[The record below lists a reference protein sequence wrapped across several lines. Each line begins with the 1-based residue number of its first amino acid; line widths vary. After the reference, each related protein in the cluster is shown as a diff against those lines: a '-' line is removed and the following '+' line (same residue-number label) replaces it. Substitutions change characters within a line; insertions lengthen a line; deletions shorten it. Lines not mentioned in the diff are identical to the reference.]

1 MKNNR
6 GERKPPIKSK
16 NMRKFLMTAIVALTC
31 TMASAQGMSQ
41 FQALYI
47 YNFAKN
53 IGWPAADAQ
62 KDFVITVIGDN
73 DLSAE
78 LNKLAATKAIGSR
91 KVVVKESATTNGL
104 QKSDI
109 VFLGESKAGQIA
121 SLVSAQEGNTN
132 LIVSGK
138 KGLCGQGAGISF
150 LSEGGKLKFEISNKN
165 ISKRGL
171 QVSAKLLQLGTQVD

>member
-1 MKNNR
+1 MF
-6 GERKPPIKSK
+6 
-16 NMRKFLMTAIVALTC
+16 MLLLMIGALAAEAQ
-31 TMASAQGMSQ
+31 MAQ

-53 IGWPAADAQ
+53 IGWPAKDAD
-62 KDFVITVIGDN
+62 KELVITVIGDG

-78 LNKLAATKAIGSR
+78 LNKLAATKTIGTR
-91 KVVVKESATTNGL
+91 KVIVKESTTINGI

-109 VFLGESKAGQIA
+109 IVLGEAKSGQIG
-121 SLVSAQEGNTN
+121 SLMSAQNGNTN

-138 KGLCGQGAGISF
+138 KGQCGNGAGISF

-165 ISKRGL
+165 ISNRGL
-171 QVSAKLLQLGTQVD
+171 QVSQKLLSLGTQVD

>member
-1 MKNNR
+1 MK
-6 GERKPPIKSK
+6 KSFFICIMLLLCGVCK
-16 NMRKFLMTAIVALTC
+16 AQ
-31 TMASAQGMSQ
+31 MAQ

-53 IGWPAADAQ
+53 IGWPSEDGS
-62 KDFVITVIGDN
+62 KDLVITVVGDN
-73 DLSAE
+73 DLAAE
-78 LNKLAATKAIGSR
+78 LNKLAATKSIGSR
-91 KVVVKESATTNGL
+91 KVVVKESATTNGI

-109 VFLGESKAGQIA
+109 VFLGESKSSQIA
-121 SLVSAQEGNTN
+121 SLITAQEGNKN

-138 KGLCGQGAGISF
+138 NGQCGQGAGIAF

-171 QVSAKLLQLGTQVD
+171 QVSQKLLQLGTEVD

>member
-1 MKNNR
+1 MLLLCGVCK
-6 GERKPPIKSK
+6 
-16 NMRKFLMTAIVALTC
+16 AQ
-31 TMASAQGMSQ
+31 MAQ

-53 IGWPAADAQ
+53 IGWPSEDGS
-62 KDFVITVIGDN
+62 KDLVITVVGDN
-73 DLSAE
+73 DLAAE
-78 LNKLAATKAIGSR
+78 LNKLAATKSIGSR
-91 KVVVKESATTNGL
+91 KVVVKESATTNGI

-109 VFLGESKAGQIA
+109 VFLGESKSSQIA
-121 SLVSAQEGNTN
+121 SLITAQEGNKN

-138 KGLCGQGAGISF
+138 NGQCGQGAGIAF

-171 QVSAKLLQLGTQVD
+171 QVSQKLLQLGTEVD

>member
-1 MKNNR
+1 MKQLLLS
-6 GERKPPIKSK
+6 I
-16 NMRKFLMTAIVALTC
+16 LLVAC
-31 TMASAQGMSQ
+31 SFVAKAQMAQ

-53 IGWPAADAQ
+53 IGWPSEDAN
-62 KDFVITVIGDN
+62 KELVITVIGDN
-73 DLSAE
+73 DLAAE
-78 LNKLAATKAIGSR
+78 LNKLAATKAVGTR

-109 VFLGESKAGQIA
+109 VFIGEAKSGQIG
-121 SLVSAQEGNTN
+121 SLMSAQEGNKN

-138 KGLCGQGAGISF
+138 KGLCAQGAGISF

-171 QVSAKLLQLGTQVD
+171 QVSQKLISLGTEVD

>member
-1 MKNNR
+1 
-6 GERKPPIKSK
+6 
-16 NMRKFLMTAIVALTC
+16 MRKIMFTLLLMIGALAAEAQ
-31 TMASAQGMSQ
+31 MAQ

-53 IGWPAADAQ
+53 IGWPADDAN
-62 KDFVITVIGDN
+62 KEFVITVIGDN

-78 LNKLAATKAIGSR
+78 LNKLAATKTIGSR
-91 KVVVKESATTNGL
+91 KVVVKESASTSGL

-109 VFLGESKAGQIA
+109 IVLGEAKSGQIGN
-121 SLVSAQEGNTN
+121 LVTAQSGNRN

-138 KGLCGQGAGISF
+138 KGQCGNGAGISF
-150 LSEGGKLKFEISNKN
+150 LSEGGKLKFEISNRN

-171 QVSAKLLQLGTQVD
+171 QVSQKLLSLGTEVD

>member
-1 MKNNR
+1 M
-6 GERKPPIKSK
+6 
-16 NMRKFLMTAIVALTC
+16 MVVLACTCLVAQAQ
-31 TMASAQGMSQ
+31 MAQ

-53 IGWPAADAQ
+53 IGWPAEDAS
-62 KDFVITVIGDN
+62 KDMVITVIGDN
-73 DLSAE
+73 DLASE
-78 LNKLAATKAIGSR
+78 LNKLAASKSIGSR
-91 KVVVKESATTNGL
+91 KVIVKESATPNGI

-109 VFLGESKAGQIA
+109 VILGESKSSQIT
-121 SLVSAQEGNTN
+121 SLVTAQEGNKN

-138 KGLCGQGAGISF
+138 KGQCAQGAGIAF

-171 QVSAKLLQLGTQVD
+171 QVSQKLLQLGTEVD

>member
-1 MKNNR
+1 
-6 GERKPPIKSK
+6 
-16 NMRKFLMTAIVALTC
+16 MRHIVTLVFVMSALF
-31 TMASAQGMSQ
+31 ASAQMAQ

-53 IGWPAADAQ
+53 IGWPADDSN
-62 KDFVITVIGDN
+62 KDLVITVIGDN
-73 DLSAE
+73 DLAAE
-78 LNKLAATKAIGSR
+78 LNKLSATKSIGSR
-91 KVVVKESATTNGL
+91 KVVVKESATPNGI

-109 VFLGESKAGQIA
+109 VFLGESKSGQIGA
-121 SLVSAQEGNTN
+121 LMSAQSGNKN

-138 KGLCGQGAGISF
+138 RGQCSQGAGISF

-171 QVSAKLLQLGTQVD
+171 QVSQKLLQLGTEVD

>member
-1 MKNNR
+1 MKNF
-6 GERKPPIKSK
+6 I
-16 NMRKFLMTAIVALTC
+16 LLLLLALTSVVGRAQ
-31 TMASAQGMSQ
+31 MAQ

-53 IGWPAADAQ
+53 IGWPAEDNS
-62 KDFVITVIGDN
+62 KDLVITVIGDN
-73 DLSAE
+73 SLASE

-91 KVVVKESATTNGL
+91 KVVVKESVTPNGI

-109 VFLGESKAGQIA
+109 VCLGEAKSSQIDA
-121 SLVSAQEGNTN
+121 LVSAQAGNKN
-132 LIVSGK
+132 LIVSCK
-138 KGLCGQGAGISF
+138 KGQCAQGAGISF

-171 QVSAKLLQLGTQVD
+171 QVSQKLLQLGIEVD